1 MATTNDDSEVILIVL
16 ALLFA
21 VMVLAGSGNKSA
33 DNKDAKKSLS
43 EMAEEYDEAQFQS
56 RQEARQTETS
66 VHTWQQ
72 VSGIKRHAMNH
83 LDEADRLLN

>member
-1 MATTNDDSEVILIVL
+1 MAATNDDSEVILIVL

-21 VMVLAGSGNKSA
+21 VMILAGSGNKSA

-43 EMAEEYDEAQFQS
+43 EMSEDFDEAQFP
-56 RQEARQTETS
+56 ARQTQQIETS
-66 VHTWQQ
+66 AHTWQQ